1 MLSMKIIETNGITYL
16 EKFDCCSEWY
26 WGTNYTSGDLYEAE
40 EIYLSGKE
48 IEPNSLIFV
57 RYPDGTVFEPIK
69 PDKSQYFGMPAYVNG
84 SIYILLVS
92 FKEKKIRIY
101 QCSPNMDNIVLTVEL
116 PLNTVKD
123 CYNLKI
129 DGNPLMLTRQGGENR
144 FQIIWPDQVEFDI
157 GIRER
162 FCFKRDDK
170 LYFSEWHE
178 DPDYREEINIR
189 EYPTGKLIEK
199 ISGAEMILPDGQ
211 SWILR

>member
-1 MLSMKIIETNGITYL
+1 MKIIETYGITYL
-16 EKFDCCSEWY
+16 EKFNCCSEWY
-26 WGTNYTSGDLYEAE
+26 WGTNYTNGDLYEAE
-40 EIYLSGKE
+40 EIYVSGKE
-48 IEPNSLIFV
+48 IESNRLIFV
-57 RYPDGTVFEPIK
+57 HYPDGTVFEPIK
-69 PDKSQYFGMPAYVNG
+69 SDKSQYFGIPVYVDG
-84 SIYILLVS
+84 AIYILLVS
-92 FKEKKIRIY
+92 FKEKKVCIY
-101 QCSPNMDNIVLTVEL
+101 QCSQDMDNTVLIVEL
-116 PLNTVKD
+116 PLNIVKD

-157 GIRER
+157 GVRET

-189 EYPTGKLIEK
+189 EYSTGRLLEK
-199 ISGAEMILPDGQ
+199 IEGAEMTLPNGQ

>member
-1 MLSMKIIETNGITYL
+1 MKIIETNGITYL
-16 EKFDCCSEWY
+16 EKFYCCSEWY

-48 IEPNSLIFV
+48 IEPNRLIFV

-157 GIRER
+157 GIRES

>member
-1 MLSMKIIETNGITYL
+1 MKIIETNGITYL

-26 WGTNYTSGDLYEAE
+26 WGTNYTNGDLYEAE

-48 IEPNSLIFV
+48 IEPNRLIFV
-57 RYPDGTVFEPIK
+57 HYPDGTVVEPIK
-69 PDKSQYFGMPAYVNG
+69 ADKSQYFGMPACIDG

-101 QCSPNMDNIVLTVEL
+101 QCSPNMDNIVLSVDL

-157 GIRER
+157 GIREN

-170 LYFSEWHE
+170 LYFSEWHV
-178 DPDYREEINIR
+178 DSDYREEINIR

>member
-1 MLSMKIIETNGITYL
+1 MKIIETNGITYL

-48 IEPNSLIFV
+48 IEPNRLIFV

-69 PDKSQYFGMPAYVNG
+69 PDKSQYFGMPAYVDG
-84 SIYILLVS
+84 LIYILRVS
-92 FKEKKIRIY
+92 FEEKKIRIY
-101 QCSPNMDNIVLTVEL
+101 QCSQDMDNNVLIVEL

-157 GIRER
+157 GIREN

>member
-1 MLSMKIIETNGITYL
+1 MKIIETNGITYL
-16 EKFDCCSEWY
+16 EKFDCCTEWY
-26 WGTNYTSGDLYEAE
+26 WGTNYTNGDLYEAE

-48 IEPNSLIFV
+48 IEPNRLIFV
-57 RYPDGTVFEPIK
+57 HYPDGTVFEPIRSY
-69 PDKSQYFGMPAYVNG
+69 KSQYFGMPAYIDG
-84 SIYILLVS
+84 FIYILLVS
-92 FKEKKIRIY
+92 FEEKKIRIY
-101 QCSPNMDNIVLTVEL
+101 RCLEDMLETVLTVEL

-144 FQIIWPDQVEFDI
+144 FEIIWPEQVEFDI
-157 GIRER
+157 GVRET
-162 FCFKRDDK
+162 FGFKRDDK

-189 EYPTGKLIEK
+189 EYPTGRLLEK
-199 ISGAEMILPDGQ
+199 IPGAEMTLPNGQ

>member
-1 MLSMKIIETNGITYL
+1 MKIIETYGITYL

-26 WGTNYTSGDLYEAE
+26 WGTNYTNGDLYEAE

-48 IEPNSLIFV
+48 IEPNRLIFV
-57 RYPDGTVFEPIK
+57 HYPDGTVFEPIK

-92 FKEKKIRIY
+92 FKEKKIHIY
-101 QCSPNMDNIVLTVEL
+101 QCSPDMDNIVLTVEL

-157 GIRER
+157 GIREN

-178 DPDYREEINIR
+178 DSDYREEINIR

-199 ISGAEMILPDGQ
+199 ISGAEMILHDGQ
-211 SWILR
+211 SWRLR

>member
-1 MLSMKIIETNGITYL
+1 MKIIETNGITYL

-26 WGTNYTSGDLYEAE
+26 WGTNYTNGDLYEAE

-48 IEPNSLIFV
+48 IEPNRLIFV
-57 RYPDGTVFEPIK
+57 HYPDGTVFEPIK
-69 PDKSQYFGMPAYVNG
+69 PDKSQYFGMPACIDG

-157 GIRER
+157 GIREN

-178 DPDYREEINIR
+178 DSDYREEINIR

>member
-1 MLSMKIIETNGITYL
+1 MY
-16 EKFDCCSEWY
+16 
-26 WGTNYTSGDLYEAE
+26 
-40 EIYLSGKE
+40 
-48 IEPNSLIFV
+48 V
-57 RYPDGTVFEPIK
+57 DG
-69 PDKSQYFGMPAYVNG
+69 A
-84 SIYILLVS
+84 IYILLVS
-92 FKEKKIRIY
+92 FKEKKVCIY
-101 QCSPNMDNIVLTVEL
+101 QCSQDMDNTVLIVEL
-116 PLNTVKD
+116 PLNIVKD

-157 GIRER
+157 GVRET

-189 EYPTGKLIEK
+189 EYSTGRLLEK
-199 ISGAEMILPDGQ
+199 IEGAEMTLPNGQ

>member
-1 MLSMKIIETNGITYL
+1 MKIIETNGITYL

-157 GIRER
+157 GIRES

>member
-1 MLSMKIIETNGITYL
+1 MKIIETYGITYL
-16 EKFDCCSEWY
+16 EKFNCCSEWY
-26 WGTNYTSGDLYEAE
+26 WGTNYTNGDLYEAE

-48 IEPNSLIFV
+48 IEPNRLIFV
-57 RYPDGTVFEPIK
+57 HYPDGTVFEPIK
-69 PDKSQYFGMPAYVNG
+69 LDKSRYFGMPAYVDG
-84 SIYILLVS
+84 VIYILLVS
-92 FKEKKIRIY
+92 FKEKKVCIY
-101 QCSPNMDNIVLTVEL
+101 QCSQDMDNTVLIVEL
-116 PLNTVKD
+116 PLNIVKD

-157 GIRER
+157 GVRET

-189 EYPTGKLIEK
+189 EYSTGRLLEK
-199 ISGAEMILPDGQ
+199 IEGAEMTLPNGQ

>member
-1 MLSMKIIETNGITYL
+1 MKIIETYGITYL
-16 EKFDCCSEWY
+16 EKFNCCSEWY
-26 WGTNYTSGDLYEAE
+26 WGTNYTNGDLYEAE

-48 IEPNSLIFV
+48 IEPNRLIFV
-57 RYPDGTVFEPIK
+57 HYPDGTVFEPIK
-69 PDKSQYFGMPAYVNG
+69 LDKSRYFGMPAYVDG
-84 SIYILLVS
+84 VIYLLLVS
-92 FKEKKIRIY
+92 FKEKKVCIY
-101 QCSPNMDNIVLTVEL
+101 QCSQDMDNTVLIVEL
-116 PLNTVKD
+116 PLNIVKD

-157 GIRER
+157 GVRET

-189 EYPTGKLIEK
+189 EYSTGRLLEK
-199 ISGAEMILPDGQ
+199 IEGAEMTLPNGQ

>member
-1 MLSMKIIETNGITYL
+1 MKIIETNGITYL

-26 WGTNYTSGDLYEAE
+26 WGTNYTNGDLYEAE

-48 IEPNSLIFV
+48 IEPNRLIFV
-57 RYPDGTVFEPIK
+57 HYPDGTVVEPIK
-69 PDKSQYFGMPAYVNG
+69 ADKSQYFGMPACIDG

-157 GIRER
+157 GIREN

-178 DPDYREEINIR
+178 DSDYREEINIR

>member
-1 MLSMKIIETNGITYL
+1 MKIIETNGITYL
-16 EKFDCCSEWY
+16 EKFDGCSEWY
-26 WGTNYTSGDLYEAE
+26 WGTNYTNGDLYEAE
-40 EIYLSGKE
+40 EIYVSGKE
-48 IEPNSLIFV
+48 IEPNRLIFV
-57 RYPDGTVFEPIK
+57 HYPDGTVFEPIK
-69 PDKSQYFGMPAYVNG
+69 SDRSQYFGMPAYVDG

-92 FKEKKIRIY
+92 FEEKKIRIY
-101 QCSPNMDNIVLTVEL
+101 QCSVDMVNTVLRVEL

-157 GIRER
+157 GVREA
-162 FCFKRDDK
+162 FYFKRDDK

-189 EYPTGKLIEK
+189 E
-199 ISGAEMILPDGQ
+199 
-211 SWILR
+211 